1 MAPADVT
8 QAMILNYLD
17 VCPRTSFR
25 GEIALLSAAYKL
37 WMRKGRLSFNPCFGV
52 RSDRAGSRRDRLL
65 SDVEIDAIVAAAP
78 ERIAVAIEL
87 AYATG
92 LRISDLCALRW
103 SDIADGVRTIKT
115 GARQSFE
122 RTPDLDAILDRARAL
137 QAKVGSMYILCA
149 RAGRQW
155 TTDGLRRRWNAAC
168 AAACVQNAHFHD
180 LRAKGGTDVDR
191 DLGRDAAQK
200 FLGHR
205 HAQTTDV
212 YLRDKRANVV
222 RPLIRRKNAM

>member
-1 MAPADVT
+1 MAGLRVKASTMETYRGYHKHVSGVFGYMAPADVT

-92 LRISDLCALRW
+92 
-103 SDIADGVRTIKT
+103 
-115 GARQSFE
+115 QSF
-122 RTPDLDAILDRARAL
+122 PN
-137 QAKVGSMYILCA
+137 QV
-149 RAGRQW
+149 
-155 TTDGLRRRWNAAC
+155 
-168 AAACVQNAHFHD
+168 
-180 LRAKGGTDVDR
+180 
-191 DLGRDAAQK
+191 
-200 FLGHR
+200 
-205 HAQTTDV
+205 
-212 YLRDKRANVV
+212 
-222 RPLIRRKNAM
+222 